1 MQKNIVMHRLGE
13 RIRKKRE
20 QLHLHLNELAEKV
33 GVSSSALSQIENSK
47 SFPSVVTLKSIADSL
62 HTSIGE
68 LVGEHES
75 LASQPVVYKDEVKFH
90 SENGAGA
97 MVFSL
102 SNPDVSKQMDTF
114 LIRLDS
120 DAKLDG
126 VVTNKV
132 GQVFCHVLS
141 GELLVELN
149 NKPYDLKCG
158 DNLYFNARASF
169 SAANATKGFAELL
182 WIQTPSGL

>member
-1 MQKNIVMHRLGE
+1 MLKNIVMERLGE
-13 RIRKKRE
+13 RIRRKRE

-75 LASQPVVYKDEVKFH
+75 LASQPVVYKDEIKFL
-90 SENGAGA
+90 SDNGAGT
-97 MVFSL
+97 MVYSL
-102 SNPDVSKQMDTF
+102 SNQDVSKQMDTL
-114 LIRLDS
+114 LIRLDADS
-120 DAKLDG
+120 TLDG
-126 VVTNKV
+126 VVTNKL
-132 GQVFCHVLS
+132 GQVFCHVIS

-149 NKPYDLKCG
+149 NKPYNLKCG

-169 SAANATKGFAELL
+169 TAANATKGYAELL